1 MVLVPHPGKV
11 PTYQQI
17 LFFEEVTGILEC
29 ANVLTSSFFELMVL
43 HPLKRVSW

>member
-1 MVLVPHPGKV
+1 MVVVPHPGKV

-29 ANVLTSSFFELMVL
+29 AAFQLVAPLARSPATSMDYCL
-43 HPLKRVSW
+43 